1 MFLAKAKLMKASV
14 KIAFAASCI
23 LMVLGQTAAAKAAK
37 VDYNA
42 LAGESVNTVFFS
54 SLMGWHAVDA
64 TATGLGPTQI
74 VVQTG
79 IKKAYLLTL
88 YAPCRDLDF
97 SVQIALTSSGHQL
110 SAGFD
115 KILIPNRQSCRIKT
129 IQPINVKAMRAAEKA
144 ARLANKRT

>member
-1 MFLAKAKLMKASV
+1 MKASA
-14 KIAFAASCI
+14 KFALFASCMFLI
-23 LMVLGQTAAAKAAK
+23 FGRTAAAKPTN

-42 LAGESVNTVFFS
+42 LAGPSVNTVFFS

-64 TATGLGPTQI
+64 TATALGPTQI
-74 VVQTG
+74 IVQTG

-97 SVQIALTSSGHQL
+97 SVQIALTSSGRQL

-115 KILIPNRQSCRIKT
+115 KILIPNRQSCRIRT
-129 IQPINVKAMRAAEKA
+129 IQQIEVKAMRAAEKA